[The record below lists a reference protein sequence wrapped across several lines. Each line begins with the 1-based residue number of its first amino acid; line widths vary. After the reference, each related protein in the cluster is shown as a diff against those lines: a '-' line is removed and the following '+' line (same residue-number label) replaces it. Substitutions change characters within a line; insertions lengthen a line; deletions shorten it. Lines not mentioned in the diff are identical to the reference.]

1 MMVVL
6 VALESQIL
14 LTASD
19 TWEVSPLVPPTG
31 AWPLHECTTEEEFL
45 IRSNVN
51 IIERFKLGRLG
62 FVRALVLMLWEVT
75 GN

>member
-19 TWEVSPLVPPTG
+19 TWQVPPPVPPMG
-31 AWPLHECTTEEEFL
+31 AWPLHECSTEEEFL
-45 IRSNVN
+45 IRSNAN
-51 IIERFKLGRLG
+51 IIERFKLGGLALLG
-62 FVRALVLMLWEVT
+62 LWSSCC
-75 GN
+75 GR